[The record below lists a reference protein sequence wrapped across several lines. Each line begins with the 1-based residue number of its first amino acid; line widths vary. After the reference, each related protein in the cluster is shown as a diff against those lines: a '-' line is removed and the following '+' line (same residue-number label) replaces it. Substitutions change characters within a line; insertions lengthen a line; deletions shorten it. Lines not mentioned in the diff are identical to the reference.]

1 MTVWSRMSTEDLLVL
16 KDNCERGILNAAMH
30 MAEGNKGEFIDIAN
44 VITRSALDQI
54 MTELALRE
62 AV

>member
-1 MTVWSRMSTEDLLVL
+1 MTVWQGMETEALLVL
-16 KDNCERGILNAAMH
+16 KDNCERGILNAALH

-54 MTELALRE
+54 VTELARRDAL
-62 AV
+62 